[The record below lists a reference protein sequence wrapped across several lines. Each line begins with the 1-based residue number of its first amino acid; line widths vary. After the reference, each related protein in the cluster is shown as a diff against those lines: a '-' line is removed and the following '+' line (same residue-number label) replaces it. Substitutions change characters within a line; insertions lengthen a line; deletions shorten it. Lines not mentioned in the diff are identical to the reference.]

1 MKTFQKVAMLAA
13 AVSTLVLPALAT
25 SASAQDRR
33 GGSSSSGLG
42 SGPSDVVLTTAS
54 DWGGQGGVYT
64 CDQWKAYLTRLFN
77 QADVKRHGFI
87 EAREFETIKRS
98 SPLFERAEFGFFG
111 ADAKG
116 RLNRQAFV
124 NQRSLFFARYDKK
137 GSCSVSSAE
146 LATATAAE
154 QKSAPSGF
162 SGGRGGRGG
171 GGSGGG
177 GGGFGGMS
185 LGGVGGRF

>member
-1 MKTFQKVAMLAA
+1 MRTFQKTTVAVAL
-13 AVSTLVLPALAT
+13 SALALT
-25 SASAQDRR
+25 SANAQDRR
-33 GGSSSSGLG
+33 K
-42 SGPSDVVLTTAS
+42 SDDVFGASPKDIVLSTAS

-64 CDQWKAYLTRLFN
+64 CEQWKAYLTRLFN
-77 QADVKRHGFI
+77 QADVKRHGYI
-87 EAREFETIKRS
+87 DEREFGTIRRA

-116 RLNRQAFV
+116 RISRQSFIG
-124 NQRSLFFARYDKK
+124 QRGMFFARYDRK
-137 GSCSVSSAE
+137 GSCSVTSAE

-154 QKSAPSGF
+154 QKSAPTGF

-171 GGSGGG
+171 GGG